1 MASIMTLDELVAELD
16 PWEIR
21 LAPSAFADESSG
33 APSTDLVH
41 AVADLLQQGPPSF
54 GPGFAL
60 IRDLHRWTDAERR
73 NSFQIALTNLVWL
86 EFVRRGWND
95 VETERTRLNFFQASD
110 GDLPVDLVGSTVTFK
125 RMHFDPHSI
134 FFAHYYEPP
143 VNLSGGELRLVD
155 VRSYLA
161 ATALELEE
169 VCVALEDRGN
179 EGRLVVLDEHREAML
194 ERHAVTLAPPGPEQS
209 VLLLVRND
217 PVLGVAHEIS
227 PIASKRPDQP
237 FRRRFVRTSIAP
249 IH

>member
-1 MASIMTLDELVAELD
+1 MTLDELVAELD
-16 PWEIR
+16 PWEVR
-21 LAPSAFADESSG
+21 LTPSAFADESNG
-33 APSTDLVH
+33 APSMALVR
-41 AVADLLQQGPPSF
+41 AIADRLQQGPPSF

-60 IRDLHRWTDAERR
+60 IRDLHRWTNDKRR
-73 NSFQIALTNLVWL
+73 NSFQIALTNLVWS

-95 VETERTRLNFFQASD
+95 IEMEGSRLNFFEASD
-110 GDLPVDLVGSTVTFK
+110 GELPVDLVGSSVTFK
-125 RMHFDPHSI
+125 RMHFDPHSL

-143 VNLSGGELRLVD
+143 ENLSGGELRLVD

-161 ATALELEE
+161 ATALELED

-179 EGRLVVLDEHREAML
+179 EGRLVVLDDHREAML
-194 ERHAVTLAPPGPEQS
+194 ERHAVTVVPPRPEQS
-209 VLLLVRND
+209 LLLLVRND

-227 PIASKRPDQP
+227 PIAAERPNEP